1 MPTGPA
7 HAPETQEVKM
17 KTRLTPSERA
27 KPRQAG
33 QMGDLS
39 LSDGNDSQIVSALAR
54 GLALLDAF
62 TRRDSSLGN
71 AELAERTG
79 LTKST
84 VSRLAYTLTL
94 QNYLSF
100 DPRLREYRLGPR
112 AIRLGAVAFAT
123 TNVRA
128 LALPLMQRLAAG
140 SHFNVGLGTRDE
152 LQMVYTDAVEGAALI
167 ALRLFPGS
175 RIPIATS
182 AMGRA
187 YLATCPA
194 EERDEILERLRPRYG
209 DDWGRIRKGID
220 DAIAEQESLGYCISI
235 GDWQKDISG
244 IAVPIAAPAGA
255 MRYVLNLGGP
265 AYALAEQQL
274 REKLAPELIA
284 IAREVEATLLPD
296 DTVPNPV
303 TPAL

>member
-1 MPTGPA
+1 
-7 HAPETQEVKM
+7 M
-17 KTRLTPSERA
+17 KAQVTPSERA

-33 QMGDLS
+33 QIGDAS
-39 LSDGNDSQIVSALAR
+39 RADDGDSQIVSALAR
-54 GLALLDAF
+54 GLALLDVF
-62 TRRDSSLGN
+62 TRGDSSLGN
-71 AELAERTG
+71 TELAERTG

-94 QNYLSF
+94 HNYLSF
-100 DPRLREYRLGPR
+100 DPRLREYRLGAR
-112 AIRLGAVAFAT
+112 AIRLGAVALAT
-123 TNVRA
+123 TDVRT
-128 LALPLMQRLAAG
+128 LALPLMHRLAAG
-140 SHFNVGLGTRDE
+140 SHFNVGLGTRDD

-175 RIPIATS
+175 RVPIATS

-194 EERDEILERLRPRYG
+194 DERDDVLEWLRPRYG
-209 DDWGRIRKGID
+209 DDWGRIRKGVD
-220 DAIAEQESLGYCISI
+220 DAIIEQERNGYCVSV

-244 IAVPIAAPAGA
+244 VAVPIAVPAGA

-265 AYALAEQQL
+265 AYALPEQEL

-284 IAREVEATLLPD
+284 IARQVEATLLPED
-296 DTVPNPV
+296 AAPKLAASASQP
-303 TPAL
+303 